1 MHIFHMTAI
10 FMQRGSHGGI
20 RVGGVVLPDR
30 VGAWIVPGRPVVAP
44 LRACTKCGKKR
55 PESEYFHAANG
66 KARPVCKRCEVEAR
80 KERRA
85 RAADTDATAVV
96 PVDDTNAPPLPAGG
110 VASAIASDAG
120 ELPVLEALRDRLARE
135 IDAPTTLARDLSPLV
150 NRLQDVLFRV
160 EAVKAQ
166 IAADELEE
174 AARAEAGNDEWDAA
188 AI

>member
-1 MHIFHMTAI
+1 MT
-10 FMQRGSHGGI
+10 
-20 RVGGVVLPDR
+20 
-30 VGAWIVPGRPVVAP
+30 P

-55 PESEYFHAANG
+55 PESDYFHAANG

-85 RAADTDATAVV
+85 RAAGTDIAAVV
-96 PVDDTNAPPLPAGG
+96 PVDDTDAPPLPAGG

-150 NRLQDVLFRV
+150 NRLQDVLARI

-166 IAADELEE
+166 IAADEQE
-174 AARAEAGNDEWDAA
+174 AAEHDEAGTDAWDAD